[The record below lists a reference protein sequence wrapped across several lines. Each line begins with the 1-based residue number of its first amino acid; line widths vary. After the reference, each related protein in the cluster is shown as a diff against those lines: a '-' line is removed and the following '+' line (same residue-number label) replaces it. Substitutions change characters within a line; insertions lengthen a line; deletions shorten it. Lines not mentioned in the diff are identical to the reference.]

1 MLSMKKVFIGL
12 FMLLSLYAFPQNS
25 VMEEVNYGYL
35 EKLID
40 LAKVNYPRNKI
51 LDFQEKSAKSVLTA
65 SKLSFLD
72 IGSVS
77 YIYRPQNRLALNPE
91 NPFMFNGFQFS
102 VSVNPGSFFQKPME
116 VKQAKAAY
124 EIAKLEKEDYQNVLK
139 NEVKSRYYNYL
150 QLRNELTMANQ
161 EAQDAKLLFERIRG
175 QYEVGEAELEDYSER
190 KTSATQTALIKMR
203 TEVEYLKAKD
213 ALEEI
218 IGVSLDEVNKLN

>member
-1 MLSMKKVFIGL
+1 MKKISLSL

-40 LAKVNYPRNKI
+40 LAKANYPRNKI
-51 LDFQEKSAKSVLTA
+51 LDFQEESAKGALTA
-65 SKLSFLD
+65 SKVSFLD
-72 IGSVS
+72 LGSVS
-77 YIYRPQNRLALNPE
+77 YFYRPQNRLALNPE
-91 NPFMFNGFQFS
+91 NPFVFNGFQFGLS
-102 VSVNPGSFFQKPME
+102 INPGSYFQKPMA

-124 EIAKLEKEDYQNVLK
+124 EIAKLENQDYQNVLT

-150 QLRNELTMANQ
+150 QLRNELTIANQ

-190 KTSATQTALIKMR
+190 KTSATQMTLIKMR